1 MRTTYIISCNQ
12 KVLVYV
18 LVIVFFNLLF
28 FIAGWGNS
36 HALWVEARKYQEEV
50 EKLKS
55 DNFKIHEHMKKIDA
69 ITEIYDA
76 GLYEK
81 DFYGEIEE
89 DIKEDGE

>member
-50 EKLKS
+50 EKLIT

-69 ITEIYDA
+69 IT
-76 GLYEK
+76 G
-81 DFYGEIEE
+81 IEE
-89 DIKEDGE
+89 VKEVGE